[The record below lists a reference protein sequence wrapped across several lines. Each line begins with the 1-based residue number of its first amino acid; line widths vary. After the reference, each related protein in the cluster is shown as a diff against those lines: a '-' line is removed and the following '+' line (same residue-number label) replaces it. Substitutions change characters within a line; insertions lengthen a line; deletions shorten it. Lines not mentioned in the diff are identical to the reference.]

1 MWNQCESLKYL
12 EQILKRASKKKKL
25 KWDWKGNWKDICQP
39 KKFCVIF
46 LLFMSYFSFFTL
58 CRYGLNKLPDPPSKS
73 AIKMLLGQLSDFMVL
88 ILLTVGIIS
97 LAMMDWIEAVVLF
110 LVVISNVLIGFYQ
123 EFKAERTLQALK
135 SFSVQAAT
143 VLRDGEVRDV
153 EAEQLVPGLKRICFG
168 NQMSSDFLFWPKKP
182 NQLTEFTL
190 TIFRRRCPS
199 RGGWHYPC
207 WSSTIRGD

>member
-1 MWNQCESLKYL
+1 
-12 EQILKRASKKKKL
+12 
-25 KWDWKGNWKDICQP
+25 
-39 KKFCVIF
+39 
-46 LLFMSYFSFFTL
+46 MSYFSFFTL

-168 NQMSSDFLFWPKKP
+168 NQMSSDFLF
-182 NQLTEFTL
+182 
-190 TIFRRRCPS
+190 
-199 RGGWHYPC
+199 
-207 WSSTIRGD
+207 